1 MNETGNPIVYT
12 GGTFDVFHAGHV
24 DFLRK
29 CSLLGD
35 VIVAVN
41 TDDFV
46 ERYKGKRPVNTL
58 GERIDVL
65 GACRFVSGVIINE
78 GDEDS
83 TQTIMQVEPDYIAI
97 GSDWLRKDYCKQM
110 GFTPEWLE
118 EHCISLVYF
127 PRVRDLSSTQIKKR
141 VTDEN

>member
-1 MNETGNPIVYT
+1 MAVVYT

-29 CSLLGD
+29 CSELGD

-41 TDDFV
+41 TDEFV
-46 ERYKGKRPVNTL
+46 ERYKGKKPANTL

-65 GACRFVSGVIINE
+65 QACRYVSGVIINE
-78 GDEDS
+78 DGEDS
-83 TQTIMQVEPDYIAI
+83 TPTIMQIEPDYIAI
-97 GSDWLRKDYCKQM
+97 GSDWLKKDYCKQM

-118 EHCISLVYF
+118 EHAISLVYL
-127 PRVRDLSSTQIKKR
+127 PRIRDLSSTQIKGRIK
-141 VTDEN
+141 DES